1 MYCYREQPTERES
14 YWGHETTSKLCEGM
28 SDHVAAE
35 KQKDSES
42 IVGRIRPFVSKSDS
56 WFLRIELSSGKYLV
70 EKWAWRHSLA

>member
-42 IVGRIRPFVSKSDS
+42 IVGRNRPFVSEGDS
-56 WFLRIELSSGKYLV
+56 
-70 EKWAWRHSLA
+70 